1 MLGAKNFPS
10 MNILKETFDEM
21 KTAKALEDCKIH
33 IAGGQAIAVA
43 GIENPEKILG
53 QQYEPGYLTLR
64 QVLECMKYSSVA
76 DPGSCVFLP
85 LHTGWAFS
93 GSQILNPYF

>member
-1 MLGAKNFPS
+1 LE
-10 MNILKETFDEM
+10 LKIS
-21 KTAKALEDCKIH
+21 LEDCKIH

-64 QVLECMKYSSVA
+64 QVLESIKYSSVA
-76 DPGSCVFLP
+76 DPNLGSGALLTLDLGQLFPDPKPIFLE
-85 LHTGWAFS
+85 A
-93 GSQILNPYF
+93 

>member
-1 MLGAKNFPS
+1 MPSSMLRAKDFPS
-10 MNILKETFDEM
+10 NIFKETFHEM
-21 KTAKALEDCKIH
+21 KTAKVLEDCKMH

-64 QVLECMKYSSVA
+64 QVQAQSTY
-76 DPGSCVFLP
+76 
-85 LHTGWAFS
+85 
-93 GSQILNPYF
+93 I

>member
-1 MLGAKNFPS
+1 MLGAKDFNVF
-10 MNILKETFDEM
+10 KETFDEM
-21 KTAKALEDCKIH
+21 KNANALEACKIH

-64 QVLECMKYSSVA
+64 QVQECMKYSSVA

-85 LHTGWAFS
+85 LDPGWVFPDPRS
-93 GSQILNPYF
+93 

>member
-1 MLGAKNFPS
+1 LEVGAKDFPNINSFRENFH
-10 MNILKETFDEM
+10 EM
-21 KTAKALEDCKIH
+21 KTAKALEDCKTH

-64 QVLECMKYSSVA
+64 QVHECMKYSSVA
-76 DPGSCVFLP
+76 DP
-85 LHTGWAFS
+85 
-93 GSQILNPYF
+93 